1 METVAQLDHAV
12 PAELADELI
21 KRIPY
26 ISEGIRD
33 ARLLPGSKD
42 VAFRLLPGWEN
53 RSEMVA
59 SHISQV
65 AGKLCLNYR
74 PARLKTLAKREVPPS
89 AASADPHPSLLEEGE
104 IEEFGRGRYGLGP
117 KLCRLME
124 YLDSS
129 IRRLAMAAGAS
140 ARSFPSLVGA
150 DVLDRCRYM
159 KNFPTSLTFV
169 SHLPEDY
176 ALQQEFAKSIRWDG
190 EPIACQNRLTG
201 IECLLSPCV
210 CFNCYMSLRDS
221 VLSNPRAFTAAGKCF
236 RYESSNLSGLE
247 RLWEF
252 TMREIIFVGSL
263 DYVLAQKRAL
273 TEASAAFLDELEIG
287 YEITTAADPF
297 FVDNFVWQAAHQT
310 RFDLKFEL
318 LVPLH
323 YCGKKIAVG
332 SINHHQDFFGRAF
345 AIRLETGDAAHT
357 ACVGFGYERLMLAF
371 LAQHGTDARNW
382 PTAVTR
388 GLGAEFAANAHA

>member
-1 METVAQLDHAV
+1 METVAQLGYAV

-21 KRIPY
+21 KRVPY
-26 ISEGIRD
+26 ISDGIRD
-33 ARLLPGSKD
+33 ARLLPGSKE
-42 VAFRLLPGWEN
+42 VGFRLLPGFEH
-53 RSEMVA
+53 RAETVA

-65 AGKLCLNYR
+65 AGKLCLNHR

-89 AASADPHPSLLEEGE
+89 AASADPHPSLREEGE

-117 KLCRLME
+117 RLCRLME
-124 YLDSS
+124 YLDSR
-129 IRRLAMAAGAS
+129 IRRMATAVGAT
-140 ARSFPSLVGA
+140 ARAFPSLVGA

-159 KNFPTSLTFV
+159 RNFPTSLTFV
-169 SHLPEDY
+169 SHLREDY
-176 ALQQEFAKSIRWDG
+176 ALQQEFASSIRWDG
-190 EPIACQNRLTG
+190 EPIACQNHLSG

-221 VLSNPRAFTAAGKCF
+221 VLSKSRAFTAAGKCF

-252 TMREIIFVGSL
+252 TMREIIFVGSS

-273 TEASAAFLDELEIG
+273 VDVSAAFLDQLEIG

-297 FVDNFVWQAAHQT
+297 FVDNYAWQAAHQK

-323 YCGKKIAVG
+323 YSGKKIAVG
-332 SINHHQDFFGRAF
+332 SINYHQDFFGRAF
-345 AIRLETGDAAHT
+345 DIRLETGDAAHT

-371 LAQHGTDARNW
+371 LAQHGTDESNW
-382 PTAVTR
+382 PAAVTR
-388 GLGAEFAANAHA
+388 RLNAEFAANAHA